1 MKRLLAILAL
11 LLVGLLVYQQTTGE
25 RLLIAT
31 TTSLYETGLLQA
43 LANEYE
49 KESGIRIHFIPLGT
63 GQALEFA
70 KKGDVDGVIVH
81 APPLEEKFLLEN
93 HGIGRKIFAYNFFFI
108 VGPASDPAHV
118 RGENLLTAL
127 HQIAEAGKRGK
138 ATWVSRGDNSGT
150 HFKELNLWKLA
161 GVKVGGEWYIETG
174 SGMSNT
180 LRIAS
185 EKGAYT
191 LTDAGTYLAL
201 REKQQIK
208 LEVMVSE
215 DKNLLNVY
223 SIIGVRKSH
232 KINRVMDLARFLVSE
247 KGQKLISNFKGGGLF
262 YPAVPVLREN
272 SNLGRWIKEVGFLR
286 FENELWE
293 CPSPYQI

>member
-11 LLVGLLVYQQTTGE
+11 LLAALLVYQQTSGE

-43 LANEYE
+43 LAHEYE
-49 KESGIRIHFIPLGT
+49 KESGIRVHFIPLGT
-63 GQALEFA
+63 GRALEFA
-70 KKGDVDGVIVH
+70 KRGDVDGVIVH
-81 APPLEEKFLLEN
+81 APCLEEKFLLEN

-108 VGPASDPAHV
+108 VGPASDPAHIK
-118 RGENLLTAL
+118 GENLLIAL
-127 HQIAEAGKRGK
+127 QKVAEAGKRGK

-150 HFKELNLWKLA
+150 HLKELNLWKLV
-161 GVKVGGEWYIETG
+161 GVKVGGGWYIETG

-180 LRIAS
+180 LRIAN

-208 LEVMVSE
+208 LEVMVGE

-232 KINRVMDLARFLVSE
+232 QINRVMDFARFLVSE
-247 KGQKLISNFKGGGLF
+247 KGQNLISNFKHGLF
-262 YPAVPVLREN
+262 YPAVPALSEDSTV
-272 SNLGRWIKEVGFLR
+272 GGWIEEVGFLR

-293 CPSPYQI
+293 CPPPYQI